1 MRWNFR
7 IQSTKIQILKIT
19 FCKPILLRLYTC
31 LPASPIKHAL
41 TKKTNYFYVVT
52 QDTKK
57 GLEIGLKWWEQRSFE
72 RIWAPFFERFYALYE
87 IVFQCYPCI
96 WTYSLEG
103 FVFLRIISKW
113 LRYLILM
120 IMYPIRSFYLEMS
133 RSNQSDSFNKY
144 NFLKSNRTLM
154 ELYDLLMIESL

>member
-1 MRWNFR
+1 MKFSHSIYKN
-7 IQSTKIQILKIT
+7 SNSKNY
-19 FCKPILLRLYTC
+19 LLQTNSLAVVHSPTC
-31 LPASPIKHAL
+31 ISH
-41 TKKTNYFYVVT
+41 KTCSNEENKLLLCCHSRH
-52 QDTKK
+52 TKK

-113 LRYLILM
+113 LRYLIWM
-120 IMYPIRSFYLEMS
+120 IMYPIRSSYLEMS
-133 RSNQSDSFNKY
+133 RSNWSDSFNQY

-154 ELYDLLMIESL
+154 GLYDLRMIESL